1 MPRSGEGFTRGVA
14 SALRCA
20 ILTTRCSPAR
30 RRLGFSRPIALSQ
43 ALVASC
49 RSRDAALA
57 TPNSTPWVNTVC
69 PFRSPYAFCGTALI
83 ELLDDRPV
91 QLLGTLAR
99 KTPPPLMFRYW
110 PDGDGTGWPGVPT
123 DRGVSSPDSPRRAS
137 SPVDLAGGSA
147 ANFALVGS
155 NWLVS
160 AALAMVKASAS
171 FVM

>member
-1 MPRSGEGFTRGVA
+1 MPPSGEGFARGVA
-14 SALRCA
+14 SAVRCDTLPA
-20 ILTTRCSPAR
+20 RWLPAR

-83 ELLDDRPV
+83 ELLDDKPV
-91 QLLGTLAR
+91 QFLGTLAR

-110 PDGDGTGWPGVPT
+110 PDGDGTGWPGLPAQPGASFR
-123 DRGVSSPDSPRRAS
+123 DWPGRAS
-137 SPVDLAGGSA
+137 SP
-147 ANFALVGS
+147 
-155 NWLVS
+155 
-160 AALAMVKASAS
+160 
-171 FVM
+171 

>member
-1 MPRSGEGFTRGVA
+1 MPPSGEGFSRGVA
-14 SALRCA
+14 SAVRCA
-20 ILTTRCSPAR
+20 IFTNRCSPAR
-30 RRLGFSRPIALSQ
+30 RRLGFSRPTALSQ

-69 PFRSPYAFCGTALI
+69 PFRSPFAFCGTTLI

-91 QLLGTLAR
+91 QFLGTLAR

-123 DRGVSSPDSPRRAS
+123 DRGGSSPDSPRRAS
-137 SPVDLAGGSA
+137 SPGHLAGGSA
-147 ANFALVGS
+147 ANFALMGS
-155 NWLVS
+155 NQPV
-160 AALAMVKASAS
+160 AAPLA
-171 FVM
+171 